1 MTMTRVTGLPTL
13 VILAC
18 LSAGCSLG
26 MTARKYRPAQSPK
39 GVMVRVDTSQ
49 GQFSGELIEVRDA
62 GIVVLADQKL
72 RLLPYTAILS
82 SEVDQTASRYSI
94 SKRTVPK
101 PDVQAHL
108 RLLSRFPQGLTPEL
122 MRQLLD
128 AYGQTELAGA
138 NP

>member
-1 MTMTRVTGLPTL
+1 MIRLTGLLTL

-18 LSAGCSLG
+18 LSNGCRLG
-26 MTARKYRPAQSPK
+26 MTASKYRPAQGPRGANMHVK
-39 GVMVRVDTSQ
+39 TAQ
-49 GQFSGELIEVRDA
+49 GRLSGELIEVRDT
-62 GIVVLADQKL
+62 GIVLLADQKL

-82 SEVDQTASRYSI
+82 SEVDQTPSRYSI

-101 PDVQAHL
+101 PDVQAQL
-108 RLLSRFPQGLTPEL
+108 RLLSRFPQGLTAEL

-128 AYGQTELAGA
+128 ANGQAELAGV